1 MQNVRIYRTVG
12 TDRSRAEDEIKT
24 PRCRMSES
32 IELYAQI
39 DIASKYRNCRMSESI
54 EQLTQI
60 DATRGQEP
68 LEDAFKETP
77 LLQEFNRLFAQID
90 I

>member
-39 DIASKYRNCRMSESI
+39 DIASKSRNCRMSESI
-54 EQLTQI
+54 E
-60 DATRGQEP
+60 
-68 LEDAFKETP
+68 
-77 LLQEFNRLFAQID
+77 LLAQIASELKGIQRLQD
-90 I
+90 A